1 MKQGDVV
8 ITDEIIKHI
17 IEKYTDQEKGVR
29 NLKRCIEIIYTK
41 LNLFRLMKPDSQLF
55 KNEKSLDVSFPFTV
69 TTEIVDQ
76 LIKTNNNGEK
86 TYLNFYL

>member
-1 MKQGDVV
+1 
-8 ITDEIIKHI
+8 
-17 IEKYTDQEKGVR
+17 
-29 NLKRCIEIIYTK
+29 
-41 LNLFRLMKPDSQLF
+41 MKPDSQLF